1 MIPYIIMYSTK
12 NQEMSGMH
20 ANRTKVDQKNKEKQ
34 DKEAANAL
42 ISYYYKKSMHMY
54 TDKQEMKNLQKI

>member
-20 ANRTKVDQKNKEKQ
+20 ANGTKVDQKNKEK
-34 DKEAANAL
+34 
-42 ISYYYKKSMHMY
+42 
-54 TDKQEMKNLQKI
+54 TR